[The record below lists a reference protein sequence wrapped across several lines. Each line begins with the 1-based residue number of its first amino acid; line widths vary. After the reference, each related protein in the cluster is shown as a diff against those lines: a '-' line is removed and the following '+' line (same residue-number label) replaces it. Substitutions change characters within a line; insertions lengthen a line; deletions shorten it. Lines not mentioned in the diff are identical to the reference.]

1 MSRSISIA
9 PKRSSHSG
17 LIAGIALVVVIL
29 GVAVIAAKPGAGPVS
44 AGGTAGAATPSAAM
58 AAAVAARPGD
68 GLTARDAAFDFG
80 PISMAAGKVSHRFFI
95 ANRGEAPIM
104 IKKLYTSCMCTTAE
118 FVKGIRRFGP
128 FGMPGHGD
136 IASVNQSFVPGER
149 GYVEVVFDP
158 AAHGPAGVGPIERV
172 VTIESDAQAPL
183 QLAFSAYVTP

>member
-80 PISMAAGKVSHRFFI
+80 PISMAAGKVSHRYWFRNDS
-95 ANRGEAPIM
+95 AAPVLV
-104 IKKLYTSCMCTTAE
+104 KQVYTSCMCTSATL
-118 FVKGIRRFGP
+118 VKSVRVVGTY
-128 FGMPGHGD
+128 GMPGHGPLPD
-136 IASVNQSFVPGER
+136 VNETFAPGEAA
-149 GYVEVVFDP
+149 YLDVVFDP
-158 AAHGPAGVGPIERV
+158 AAHGPAGLGPTERV
-172 VTIESDAQAPL
+172 VSVESAAGQRL
-183 QLAFSAYVTP
+183 QFVLVAEVRP